1 MLKPL
6 GIDWRAARREMRAL
20 RENPNDIE
28 AGARLGSALS
38 GEGSARKTLDRMRR
52 SEVGRRILATE
63 RPLLPVLM
71 ERDRLRALP
80 DGVVGREY
88 VRFADR
94 EQIYPEYL
102 QEIVEQAGM
111 SPVEREEAFIHGW
124 GRDLHDVLHLVTG
137 YGRDPVGEIALLAF
151 SGAQGG
157 NRAPM
162 LLSLLGCFKAARIGR
177 FDVLGVWW
185 QALRRA
191 RRARF
196 LLAEDWEAMLEQ
208 PLDQVRKELGLWP
221 MPIYEPLAIEQLAA

>member
-1 MLKPL
+1 MLKRL
-6 GIDWRAARREMRAL
+6 GIDWRAARREMRTI
-20 RENPNDIE
+20 RNDPNDIE
-28 AGARLGSALS
+28 AGARLASAL
-38 GEGSARKTLDRMRR
+38 GGAGSPHKTLARMRR
-52 SEVGRRILATE
+52 SEVGRRILATK

-71 ERDRLRALP
+71 DRDRLRALP

-102 QEIVEQAGM
+102 KEIVEKTGM
-111 SPVEREEAFIHGW
+111 SPQEREEDFIHGR

-157 NRAPM
+157 SRAPM

-196 LLAEDWEAMLEQ
+196 LLAEDWEVLLER
-208 PLDQVRKELGLWP
+208 PLGEVQKELGLWP
-221 MPIYEPLAIEQLAA
+221 MPTYKPLAIEQLAA